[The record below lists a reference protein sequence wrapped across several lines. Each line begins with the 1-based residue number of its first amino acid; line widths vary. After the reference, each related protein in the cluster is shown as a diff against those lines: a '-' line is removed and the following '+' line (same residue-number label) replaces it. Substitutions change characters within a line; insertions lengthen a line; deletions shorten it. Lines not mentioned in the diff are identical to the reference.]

1 MPRFKTIQ
9 EVIDSLEENFKEE
22 EAAGVTGVFQLSY
35 SGDGGGDW
43 YLDVN
48 DGKLKVNEGITEDP
62 DVTVSSTAED
72 WLDIANGKE
81 NPMMMMMKGK
91 LKIKG
96 SIQLATKL
104 QTLFF

>member
-1 MPRFKTIQ
+1 MPKFETIQ
-9 EVIDSLEENFKEE
+9 EVIDSLEKNFKSEN
-22 EAAGVTGVFQLSY
+22 ATGVTGVFQLNY

-43 YLDVN
+43 YLDVDN
-48 DGKLKVNEGITEDP
+48 GKLSVTEGLYEDP
-62 DVTVSSTAED
+62 DVTVISSAED

-96 SIQLATKL
+96 SIKLATKL
-104 QTLFF
+104 QSLFF